1 MSIDRQRII
10 DKVIK
15 CFALARSTGASP
27 NEAET
32 ALRQGRKLMEQYQ
45 LEEIEVDA
53 HLACEASA
61 SAGTK
66 RAPASWLHSLASTCA
81 SAFDCDCIAYQARP
95 GDWHFKF
102 IGLGVSPDLASY
114 AYSALHLQLVA
125 ARRQHVSQLKRCNPT
140 TKRRRGR
147 IFAEAWID
155 AVATNV
161 YKFAGQQNA
170 ETQQAI
176 RAYLSL
182 HHPTVIEK
190 ELESTAVKGHDL
202 RSQHQGWQQG
212 STAALHRGVDQHP
225 PAAARIGG
233 AR

>member
-1 MSIDRQRII
+1 M
-10 DKVIK
+10 
-15 CFALARSTGASP
+15 
-27 NEAET
+27 
-32 ALRQGRKLMEQYQ
+32 
-45 LEEIEVDA
+45 DA

-66 RAPASWLHSLASTCA
+66 RAPSSWLHSLASTCA

-95 GDWHFKF
+95 GDWYFKF
-102 IGLGVSPDLASY
+102 IGLGVSPDLARY
-114 AYSALHLQLVA
+114 AYSALHLQLVS

-155 AVATNV
+155 AVANNV
-161 YKFAGQQNA
+161 YKFAGRQSA

-176 RAYLSL
+176 SAYLSL

-190 ELESTAVKGHDL
+190 ELESTSVKGHDL
-202 RSQHQGWQQG
+202 RSQHQGWMQG
-212 STAALHRGVDQHP
+212 STAALHRGVNQQSQSP
-225 PAAARIGG
+225 ARIGR
-233 AR
+233 A

>member
-15 CFALARSTGASP
+15 CFALARSEGASP

-45 LEEIEVDA
+45 LEELEVDA
-53 HLACEASA
+53 HLAREASV
-61 SAGTK
+61 SSGTK
-66 RAPASWLHSLASTCA
+66 RAPASWLHSLAGTCA
-81 SAFDCDCIAYQARP
+81 SAFDCDCFAFPSRP

-102 IGLGVSPDLASY
+102 VGLGVSPDLACY
-114 AYSALHLQLVA
+114 AYSALHLQLVS

-147 IFAEAWID
+147 IFAEAWIN
-155 AVATNV
+155 AVASNV
-161 YKFAGQQNA
+161 YKFAGRQNA

-176 RAYLSL
+176 SAYLSL
-182 HHPTVIEK
+182 HHPTLVEK
-190 ELESTAVKGHDL
+190 DLEPTSVKGHDL
-202 RSQHQGWQQG
+202 RSQHQGWMQG
-212 STAALHRGVDQHP
+212 STAALHRGVDQHSP
-225 PAAARIGG
+225 SPARIGR
-233 AR
+233 A

>member
-15 CFALARSTGASP
+15 CFALARSAGASP

-45 LEEIEVDA
+45 LEELEVEA
-53 HLACEASA
+53 HLACEASV

-66 RAPASWLHSLASTCA
+66 RAPASWLHSLANTCA

-95 GDWHFKF
+95 GGWHFKF

-114 AYSALHLQLVA
+114 AYSALHLQLVT
-125 ARRQHVSQLKRCNPT
+125 ARRQHVSLLKRCNPT

-155 AVATNV
+155 AVAHNV
-161 YKFAGQQNA
+161 YKFAGRQDEQ
-170 ETQQAI
+170 TQQAI
-176 RAYLSL
+176 SAYIGL
-182 HHPTVIEK
+182 HHPTLIEK
-190 ELESTAVKGHDL
+190 EIEPTSVKGHDL
-202 RSQHQGWQQG
+202 KSQHQGWRQG
-212 STAALHRGVDQHP
+212 STAALHRGVDQHSP
-225 PAAARIGG
+225 SQTRIGR
-233 AR
+233 A